1 MANQTVR
8 FDEATM
14 AQLNRATSAEPARVQ
29 FAKGKRPVKVGEV
42 LVAVFSSEGGV
53 VRRAKVGRDPNF
65 RELLL
70 WLAGTEAAVER
81 CAAEPSPGAPQLT
94 AGEAALLDEAGFV
107 EGEKGLPG
115 ALALSGIDYDL
126 LLTDSLSLEQAA
138 KLLHVK
144 TTSRLRQ
151 RLADR
156 TLYGIKDGKN
166 WRVPK
171 FQFVRG
177 KLVRGI
183 DQVFPHIRRDAHP
196 LAVKSWFSTPHQDL
210 VVGKDDQRVTP
221 LAWLAAG
228 NSPEEVAR
236 LAAEI

>member
-1 MANQTVR
+1 V
-8 FDEATM
+8 E
-14 AQLNRATSAEPARVQ
+14 
-29 FAKGKRPVKVGEV
+29 FAKGKRPVNAGEV

-53 VRRAKVGRDPNF
+53 VRRAKVGRDPDF

-81 CAAEPSPGAPQLT
+81 CAAEPSPEAPQLT
-94 AGEAALLDEAGFV
+94 AGEAALLDEAGLV
-107 EGEKGLPG
+107 EEEKGLPG
-115 ALALSGIDYDL
+115 ELALSGIDYDI

-151 RLADR
+151 RLLDR

-171 FQFVRG
+171 FQFARG

-196 LAVKSWFSTPHQDL
+196 LAVRSWFSTPHQDL
-210 VVGKDDQRVTP
+210 FAGKDDQRVTP
-221 LAWLAAG
+221 VAWLAAG
-228 NSPEEVAR
+228 NPPEEVAR